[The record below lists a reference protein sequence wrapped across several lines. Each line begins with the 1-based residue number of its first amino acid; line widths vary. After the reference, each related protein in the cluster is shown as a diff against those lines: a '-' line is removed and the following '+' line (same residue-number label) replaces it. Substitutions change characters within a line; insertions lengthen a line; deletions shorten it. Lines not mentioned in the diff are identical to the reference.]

1 MVAAVKH
8 HTFGS
13 NMINRERIK
22 RNFKGIKS
30 MIPHGW
36 KITRTGSAGLIV
48 TSMTGDDT
56 YILYWSRKHM
66 LEANT
71 I

>member
-1 MVAAVKH
+1 M
-8 HTFGS
+8 GGD
-13 NMINRERIK
+13 MINHERIK
-22 RNFKGIKS
+22 KNFKGVKS
-30 MIPHGW
+30 MIRFGW

-48 TSMTGDDT
+48 TSMTSEDA
-56 YILYWSRKHM
+56 YILYWSRRHM